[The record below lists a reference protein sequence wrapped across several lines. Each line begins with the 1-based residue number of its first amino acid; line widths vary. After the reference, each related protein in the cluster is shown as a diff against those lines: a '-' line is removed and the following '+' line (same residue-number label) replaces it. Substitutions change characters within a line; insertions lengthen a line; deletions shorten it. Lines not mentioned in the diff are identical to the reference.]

1 MWEEHPEY
9 QKQQMRLIGLG
20 VAALV
25 IIYIGFAVRQRDWDL
40 LTQILMFVGA
50 FVVAF
55 GLVFGVVSTL
65 MKIFTRK
72 HADDTKIEDSHDA

>member
-9 QKQQMRLIGLG
+9 QKQQARLIGLG

-25 IIYIGFAVRQRDWDL
+25 VIYIVFAVRQRDWDL
-40 LTQILMFVGA
+40 LKQILMFIGA

-55 GLVFGVVSTL
+55 GFVFCVVWTL
-65 MKIFTRK
+65 MKIFTPK
-72 HADDTKIEDSHDA
+72 HEDDSKIENRRH